1 MSQYTI
7 DMIAR
12 TVALAVSVAC
22 GLIGAQLLVLAWSL

>member
-7 DMIAR
+7 DMITR
-12 TVALAVSVAC
+12 SVALAVSVAC